1 MKNTSKFQNVVI
13 ITIVGWLV
21 LFVFLPN
28 LMIIGTSFLTR
39 DDASF
44 VKMVF
49 TLDNYARLLDPLYFE
64 VLLHSLNMA
73 LIATL
78 SCLVLGYPF
87 AWFLAKLPEKIRP
100 LLLFLLIVPFWTNSL
115 IRIYGLK
122 IFLST
127 KGYLNEFLLW
137 LGVIDTPIRIMFTP
151 SAVIIGLVYILLPF
165 MVMPLYSSIEK
176 LDKPLLEAARDLG
189 ASKMQTFIRIIIPL
203 TMPGIVAGCL
213 LVMLPAMGLFY
224 VSDLM
229 GGAKNLLIGNVIKVQ
244 FLNIRDWPFG
254 AATSITLTIVMGL
267 MLFGEPLLSVPL
279 YSIVKHVNSELF
291 KTNFE
296 WKAQE
301 KINYLATKIRSG
313 IESAK
318 HTLHKENISES
329 TRQRAFLETMSMCG
343 LKPTETPPPPTH
355 VPIAKMVETILLE
368 NKTFQAFLVTNANT
382 SQSFL
387 DEIIEAVSD
396 HVFRGLFRT
405 DPQVIQ
411 KMAEEQLTKLHVR
424 WHRQGGNGLSCFL

>member
-1 MKNTSKFQNVVI
+1 MKNTSKFQNIVI
-13 ITIVGWLV
+13 VTIVGWLV

-39 DDASF
+39 DDARF

-64 VLLHSLNMA
+64 VLLHSLDMA

-267 MLFGEPLLSVPL
+267 MLLIYWRASRLL
-279 YSIVKHVNSELF
+279 
-291 KTNFE
+291 
-296 WKAQE
+296 
-301 KINYLATKIRSG
+301 
-313 IESAK
+313 
-318 HTLHKENISES
+318 
-329 TRQRAFLETMSMCG
+329 
-343 LKPTETPPPPTH
+343 
-355 VPIAKMVETILLE
+355 
-368 NKTFQAFLVTNANT
+368 NKK
-382 SQSFL
+382 
-387 DEIIEAVSD
+387 VSD
-396 HVFRGLFRT
+396 IS
-405 DPQVIQ
+405 D
-411 KMAEEQLTKLHVR
+411 
-424 WHRQGGNGLSCFL
+424 